1 METKNLQE
9 IFNETK
15 ELNTKRLFQDV
26 FGNIIKILGYIPSD
40 GDTGLELRTIS
51 NDHVFVSPT
60 SQANSI
66 NQEALPIYGNIK
78 VLDKN
83 MDFPLKQT
91 YVSELIKNRN
101 YTSFISNIKSKPSFF
116 KMKNS
121 SIVNGEF
128 VYNAKEGDLFF
139 WKDQECTLKK
149 YGISKAF
156 LVAGYYMHEGKYSY
170 ILTNPSELFLI
181 KNGQGLI

>member
-15 ELNTKRLFQDV
+15 ELNTKHLLQDV
-26 FGNIIKILGYIPSD
+26 FGNKIKVFGYIPSN
-40 GDTGLELRTIS
+40 GDTGLEVKTIS
-51 NDHVFVSPT
+51 NDHVFVSST
-60 SQANSI
+60 SQFNVI
-66 NQEALPIYGNIK
+66 HLEALPIFGNVK
-78 VLDKN
+78 VLEKDT
-83 MDFPLKQT
+83 DFPLKQT
-91 YVSELIKNRN
+91 YASELIKDRN
-101 YTSFISNIKSKPSFF
+101 YASFISNIKRKASFF

-139 WKDQECTLKK
+139 WKDQDCILKK

-156 LVAGYYMHEGKYSY
+156 LVVGYYMYEGSYKY
-170 ILTNPSELFLI
+170 ILINPSELFLI
-181 KNGQGLI
+181 ENETKK